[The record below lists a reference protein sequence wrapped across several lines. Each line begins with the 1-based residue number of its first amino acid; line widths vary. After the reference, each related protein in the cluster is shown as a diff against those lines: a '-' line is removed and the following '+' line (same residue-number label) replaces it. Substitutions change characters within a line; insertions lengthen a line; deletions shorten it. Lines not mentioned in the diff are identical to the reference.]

1 MSSYSIEQV
10 NWSSHQQALT
20 AIRFEVFVDEQKVP
34 VEEELDELDAVAHH
48 FLVTASDGEQVAT
61 GRLLDDGR
69 IGRMAVRKVARGTG
83 VGLQMLEAIIDY
95 AKTKGMSNL
104 YLHAQTHAIGFYEKA
119 GFIGHGDEFLDAG
132 IPHIEMTR
140 AV

>member
-1 MSSYSIEQV
+1 MSNYTIKQV
-10 NWSSHQQALT
+10 DWATHQQVLT

-48 FLVTASDGEQVAT
+48 FLVTSSDGDQVAT

-83 VGLQMLEAIIDY
+83 VGLQMLEAIIEY
-95 AKTKGMSNL
+95 AKDKGITNL
-104 YLHAQTHAIGFYEKA
+104 YLHAQTHAIGFYQKA
-119 GFIGHGDEFLDAG
+119 GFVGHGDEFLDAG